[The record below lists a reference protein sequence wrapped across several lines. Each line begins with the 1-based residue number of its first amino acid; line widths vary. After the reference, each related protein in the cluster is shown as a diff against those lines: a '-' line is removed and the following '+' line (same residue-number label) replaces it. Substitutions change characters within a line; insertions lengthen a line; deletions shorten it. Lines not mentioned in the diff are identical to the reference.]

1 MLPEEQRLT
10 TDRDFGRVFQYGK
23 SYGDDYL
30 FMKVLSTGNP
40 QTRLGISISRKLGKA
55 TLRNRI
61 KRRLR
66 ALLRELLPYLAEG
79 YDIVV
84 VAKNSAVNASFGEL
98 RWSLRCLLERA
109 HLLPK
114 GLLPAKGS

>member
-10 TDRDFGRVFQYGK
+10 TDKEFGRVFQYGK
-23 SYGDDYL
+23 GYGDNYL
-30 FMKVLSTGNP
+30 FIKVLSTGNP
-40 QTRLGISISRKLGKA
+40 QTRLGISLSRKLGKA

-66 ALLRELLPYLAEG
+66 ALLRELFPYLAKG
-79 YDIVV
+79 YDIVI
-84 VAKNSAVNASFGEL
+84 VAKSSAVDASFEEL
-98 RWSLRCLLERA
+98 RCSLRLLLERA

-114 GLLPAKGS
+114 EHLLANRS